1 MPLIGSATIPSA
13 SVTNAL
19 GYTPA
24 NKAGDNFSGSI
35 TVPGMFNSLNAGNR
49 KQVWSH
55 SGLIIAN
62 GASADIIRNRGG
74 YSRALVEFYVQSQHG
89 SNGYYYRMYQL
100 SRYGLDT
107 VVAASSGSMDHTTI
121 SLNGSGSTNDNAIRF
136 SVSGSAQGQVIF
148 PMFVLVHYMGSE
160 TGIEFDS
167 PAGLTRIA

>member
-1 MPLIGSATIPSA
+1 MALIGTFTSPSS
-13 SVTNAL
+13 SVTTAL

-24 NKAGDNFSGSI
+24 NKAGDTFTGSI

-55 SGLIIAN
+55 SGLLIAN

-74 YSRALVEFYVQSQHG
+74 YSRALVELFVQSQHG

-100 SRYGLDT
+100 SRYGLDNV
-107 VVAASSGSMDHTTI
+107 VVASAGSMDYTSV
-121 SLNGSGSTNDNAIRF
+121 SLNASTNDNAIRF
-136 SVSGSAQGQVIF
+136 SVSGYAPGVNF
-148 PMFVLVHYMGSE
+148 PMFVVVHYMGSE

-167 PAGLTRIA
+167 PAGLTRIE